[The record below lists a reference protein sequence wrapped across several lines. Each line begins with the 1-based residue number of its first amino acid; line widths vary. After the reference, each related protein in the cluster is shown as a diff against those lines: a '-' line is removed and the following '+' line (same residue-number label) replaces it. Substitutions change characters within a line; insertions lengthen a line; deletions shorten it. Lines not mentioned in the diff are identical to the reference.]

1 MRLRS
6 LLVVVLLTASL
17 GWAQQPQTTPSPAP
31 APEPQQ
37 STPSAPVKVK
47 TPGQPQTQPSEE
59 SASERSEQNATS
71 KSQPVDLI
79 WGFKIPVRD
88 GVELNGTVYKP
99 AAQKE
104 PLPVIFT
111 LTPYISDSYH
121 ERAYYFAQH
130 GYVFVLVDVRG
141 RGNSGGTFDPFVQE
155 PHDGYDIV
163 EFLAKQPWS
172 NGKVT
177 MWGGSYAGYDQW
189 ATLKELPP
197 HLVTVVPVAAAHAG
211 VDFPFFRGIWPSYVM
226 QWLTFTSGRT
236 PNANLFGEGSF
247 WTQKFT
253 DIYKRQAPYET
264 LDKTV
269 GDTSTVFQK
278 WLQHP
283 TYDSYWQALAPNPAQ
298 YAKMN
303 VPILTITGDYDGDQP
318 GAMSYYLEHMKY
330 GNAAAKD
337 RHYLIIGPWDHAG
350 TRTPKK
356 EVGGLTFGDASLL
369 DMNNLHR
376 QWYDWTMKTGSKPD
390 FLKKHVAYYVV
401 GPGAEN
407 WKYADSLD
415 AIATERRVLFL
426 NSQNSVAS
434 DVVHSG
440 QLSTQAAISAPDK
453 YTYDPRDLR
462 PGEEL
467 EQEDIAKPYTDQ
479 RYALNLFGNGAVYH
493 SEPFTEATEVSGYVK
508 LALWLGIDV
517 PDTDLEVN
525 LYEILPDGSSVI
537 LTSDQLRARYRKSL
551 SQPEPVKP
559 GSIERY
565 DFTGFTWFSR
575 RVSKGS
581 RLRLVITCPNSI
593 YLEKNY
599 NAGGRVEGESGKD
612 ARVAHITVYHDKEHP
627 SALDLPIVATR

>member
-1 MRLRS
+1 MAFRV
-6 LLVVVLLTASL
+6 LLVTALFSAVI
-17 GWAQQPQTTPSPAP
+17 GWSQEPQTTPQPAP
-31 APEPQQ
+31 APEAQQ
-37 STPSAPVKVK
+37 PTPSAPVKPP
-47 TPGQPQTQPSEE
+47 TPGQPQSPQSKEPSSKE
-59 SASERSEQNATS
+59 SEAPSAG
-71 KSQPVDLI
+71 KAAPIDLI
-79 WGFKIPVRD
+79 WGLKIPMRD
-88 GVELNGTVYKP
+88 GVQLNGTVYKP
-99 AAQKE
+99 AAQQQ

-141 RGNSGGTFDPFVQE
+141 RGNSAGTFDPFVQE
-155 PHDGYDIV
+155 PQDGYDIV

-197 HLVTVVPVAAAHAG
+197 HLATVVPVAAAHAG
-211 VDFPFFRGIWPSYVM
+211 VDFPFFRGVWPSYVM
-226 QWLTFTSGRT
+226 QWLTFTSGDT
-236 PNANLFGEGSF
+236 PNANLFGESSF
-247 WTQKFT
+247 WIQKFT

-278 WLQHP
+278 WIQHP
-283 TYDSYWQALAPNPAQ
+283 TYDSYWQSLAPTPEQ
-298 YAKMN
+298 YSKMN

-330 GNAAAKD
+330 GNASARD

-369 DMNNLHR
+369 DMNKLHR
-376 QWYDWTMKTGSKPD
+376 EWYDWTMKNGAKPE
-390 FLKKHVAYYVV
+390 FLKKRVAYYVV

-415 AIATERRVLFL
+415 TIATARRVLYL
-426 NSQNSVAS
+426 NSQNGIAN

-440 QLSTQAAISAPDK
+440 QLSMQAAASAADK

-467 EQEDIAKPYTDQ
+467 EQEDIAKQNTDQ
-479 RYALNLFGNGAVYH
+479 RYALNLFGNGVVYH
-493 SEPFTEATEVSGYVK
+493 SEPFADATEISGYVK
-508 LALWLGIDV
+508 LTLWLSMDV
-517 PDTDLEVN
+517 PDTDFAVN
-525 LYEILPDGSSVI
+525 LYEILQDGSSV
-537 LTSDQLRARYRKSL
+537 LLSSDQLRARYRKSL
-551 SQPEPVKP
+551 SQAELVKP
-559 GSIERY
+559 GTIERY

-575 RVSKGS
+575 LVSKGS
-581 RLRLVITCPNSI
+581 RLRLVISCPNSI

-599 NAGGRVEGESGKD
+599 NAGGRVESESGKD

-627 SALDLPIVATR
+627 SALELPVVAGK